1 LSSSATFFD
10 TDSDS
15 YQERTAWAG
24 ADDGMLVI
32 DLDGDGQVTQAKEIA
47 FAEWTSEQDSDLQAL
62 VKVFDSNQDDVF
74 DSQDER
80 FAEFRIWKDA
90 NSNGVVDAGEMM
102 TLQEA
107 GIQSMAVNDPQ
118 YRRCA

>member
-1 LSSSATFFD
+1 MNCFCGQVLTIEHS
-10 TDSDS
+10 
-15 YQERTAWAG
+15 
-24 ADDGMLVI
+24 
-32 DLDGDGQVTQAKEIA
+32 GQVTQAKEIA

-62 VKVFDSNQDDVF
+62 AKVFDSNQDGTF
-74 DSQDER
+74 DSRDER

-107 GIQSMAVNDPQ
+107 GIQSIAVNDSQ